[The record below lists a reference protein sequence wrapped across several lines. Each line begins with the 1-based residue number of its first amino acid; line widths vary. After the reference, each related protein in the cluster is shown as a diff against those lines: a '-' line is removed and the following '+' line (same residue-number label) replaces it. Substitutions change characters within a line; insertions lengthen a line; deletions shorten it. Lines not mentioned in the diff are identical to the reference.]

1 MFRSWR
7 HWIIISSARII
18 FFFLDC
24 CFNSS
29 CSHVWHL
36 ARAKVIYQE
45 YIVWRNPDQ
54 KCCAV
59 WCRDWA
65 MTANQRP
72 GEILTDQWGARDDV
86 TQIGDV
92 GVAEEA
98 QAANW
103 EHLTPGDTDQW
114 GARTVS
120 QWPMRG
126 QGCAEDDAARVRGSL
141 AALLTPNIQTGC
153 TNIVNSDSNALKD

>member
-1 MFRSWR
+1 MF
-7 HWIIISSARII
+7 
-18 FFFLDC
+18 
-24 CFNSS
+24 S
-29 CSHVWHL
+29 CWHL
-36 ARAKVIYQE
+36 TRAKVIYQE
-45 YIVWRNPDQ
+45 CMLCWRNPDQ

-65 MTANQRP
+65 MTPNQRP

-86 TQIGDV
+86 TQIRDV

-114 GARTVS
+114 EARTVS

-126 QGCAEDDAARVRGSL
+126 QWCAEDDAARVRGSL

-153 TNIVNSDSNALKD
+153 TNNQHCKFWFGHIKRLASQIKCLEIHFLFPCSILKKWII